1 MSSKTLRSDL
11 DEQVDIDYWR
21 LFRDLPEPYLL
32 FEASDPEYTIIDANK
47 AREDMSGVPRDE
59 CVGQPLFSVY
69 PYTDQRF
76 RTTVAKNLRERLQL
90 AIRTGR
96 SQPLEP
102 TTEVVAD
109 INGAQRTIYIQ
120 PTYYPLRDSTGKVRY
135 ILAATREVTDE
146 LHTMERLATV
156 ESRLNAALTIGKV
169 GSWVFDTDTKHI
181 VGDENFIGLFK
192 ITKQRAATYTLADFL
207 RAVYK
212 EDRPRVTAAVK
223 RSIKELVPFEEEY
236 RVTLSDKT
244 QRWVLARGM
253 AETHEDHVVFP
264 GVVVDIT
271 EQRDLQAQIELAR
284 RQDRLNQQAARILQQ
299 RNEELEAISRS
310 KDEFVAL
317 ASHQLR
323 TPATAVKQ
331 YIGMMLQGYVG
342 DISDEQTDV
351 LAKAFESNERQIQI
365 INQILSAARAD
376 TGRLVL
382 TSMPIDLRALVQGVV
397 TDMVAS
403 LQQHGHTF
411 TLNLP
416 NRPVRVAADLG
427 YLRMAIENVLHN
439 ANVYTPKG
447 GRITVKLTQVDKRCT
462 LDIQDTGV
470 GIRKADLGKLFVKF
484 SRIHNPL
491 SVEAGG
497 SGIGLYLTAE
507 IVRLHGGTVEVNSS
521 LGKGSTFAI
530 SLPLM
535 QNNSE
540 PEGVHVRHE

>member
-1 MSSKTLRSDL
+1 MNSKTLRSDT
-11 DEQVDIDYWR
+11 DEQVEMDYWR

-32 FEASDPEYTIIDANK
+32 FEASDPDYTIVDTNK
-47 AREDMSGVPRDE
+47 AREDMTGVSRAE
-59 CVGQPLFSVY
+59 CVGRPLSSIY

-76 RTTVAKNLRERLQL
+76 RTTVAKNLRERLQQV
-90 AIRTGR
+90 IRTGR
-96 SQPLEP
+96 SQTLEP
-102 TTEVVAD
+102 ISQVVTD
-109 INGAQRTIYIQ
+109 LNGIRRTIYVQ
-120 PTYYPLRDSTGKVRY
+120 PTYFPLRDSVGKVRY

-146 LHTMERLATV
+146 LHAMERLAAA

-169 GSWVFDTDTKHI
+169 GSWVFDTATKRI
-181 VGDENFIGLFK
+181 IGDENFVKLFR
-192 ITKQRAATYTLADFL
+192 ITKRRAATYKLADFL
-207 RAVYK
+207 QAVHRD
-212 EDRPRVTAAVK
+212 DRVRIASAVR
-223 RSIKELVPFEEEY
+223 RSIKDLVPFEEEY
-236 RVTLSDKT
+236 RVMLSDKT

-253 AETHEDHVVFP
+253 AESHEGHVVFP

-331 YIGMMLQGYVG
+331 YIGMVLQGYVG

-365 INQILSAARAD
+365 VNQILSAARAD

-382 TSMPIDLRALVQGVV
+382 TPMPIDLRALVQGVAA
-397 TDMVAS
+397 DMAAT
-403 LQQHGHTF
+403 LQQRSHTF
-411 TLNLP
+411 TLSLP

-447 GRITVKLTQVDKRCT
+447 GRVTV
-462 LDIQDTGV
+462 
-470 GIRKADLGKLFVKF
+470 
-484 SRIHNPL
+484 HP
-491 SVEAGG
+491 
-497 SGIGLYLTAE
+497 
-507 IVRLHGGTVEVNSS
+507 
-521 LGKGSTFAI
+521 
-530 SLPLM
+530 
-535 QNNSE
+535 
-540 PEGVHVRHE
+540 RHT